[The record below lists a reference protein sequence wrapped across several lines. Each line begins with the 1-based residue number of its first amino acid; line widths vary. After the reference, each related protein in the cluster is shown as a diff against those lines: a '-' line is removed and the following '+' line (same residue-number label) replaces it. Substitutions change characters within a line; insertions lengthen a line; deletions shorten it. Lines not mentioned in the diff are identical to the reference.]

1 MRWPRAWLI
10 GTALLAP
17 VAGCR
22 SCDQVERAL
31 RAREIELRETK
42 EELERQQA
50 INHGLQFEI
59 NAARCAAAPPGTVID
74 PATPIYPVRS
84 LALGRQTG
92 GLEGPSGVGDQALQV
107 VVQPLDA
114 DNSTIK
120 VPGSLL
126 VQAIEINADGLKRP
140 LSTWEVS
147 PEQLCHTWRDGFL
160 TTGYV
165 LSFPWKVWPSTEKLR
180 VVVQMRLQ
188 DGRLFEAER
197 DVTLHL
203 PSPSHRRIP
212 PPMPPPEPVGT
223 PPVPPEPLPPPQ
235 PVDGPTIET
244 SKKPRFNEVQRL
256 PVAIPNW
263 IDPTHSEPPPA
274 ATTQMLP
281 PVAREN

>member
-31 RAREIELRETK
+31 RAREVELRETK

-50 INHGLQFEI
+50 ISRGLQFEI
-59 NAARCAAAPPGTVID
+59 NALRCASAPPGTVFD
-74 PATPIYPVRS
+74 PAMPIYPVRS
-84 LALGRQTG
+84 LTLGRQTG

-107 VVQPLDA
+107 IVQPQDA

-147 PEQLCHTWRDGFL
+147 PEQLSHTWRDGFL
-160 TTGYV
+160 TTGYA
-165 LSFPWKVWPSTEKLR
+165 LTFPWKVWPSTEKMR
-180 VVVQMRLQ
+180 VVVQMRFQ
-188 DGRLFEAER
+188 DGRLMEAER
-197 DVTLHL
+197 EFTLHL
-203 PSPSHRRIP
+203 PPPSQRR
-212 PPMPPPEPVGT
+212 MPPPEPVST
-223 PPVPPEPLPPPQ
+223 PAVPAEPLPPPQ
-235 PVDGPTIET
+235 PVDGPIIET
-244 SKKPRFNEVQRL
+244 SKKPRFNQVERQ
-256 PVAIPNW
+256 PVAIPSW
-263 IDPTHSEPPPA
+263 IDPWHPGPPPT